1 MDLQSLQNGS
11 RDRGIG
17 RYVGSLARGL
27 LRNAG
32 SHDIH
37 FILSSLFPDQV
48 EPVITSFDGLA
59 ERGRFHIFQGVGP
72 TAALHAPDRWRHAAS
87 HIAYEYL
94 VASLNPDVLLIGS
107 LFEGG
112 ADNCVVTVPRAE
124 NRSYSAIAILYDLI
138 PLLNPDEHLGSNGA
152 RRWYFDKLEQARNA
166 DLLMAISGSARN
178 EGIVNLPSD
187 ADHVI
192 EIGAA
197 AADHFADLD
206 LDELR
211 NGMWAKTVLSYHAID
226 RPYLMHVSAHDPRKN
241 FEGLVEAYARLPLAL
256 RRAYQLVLVCR
267 LSRQGFARLRAVMAR
282 NSLDESDVVFTGHV
296 DDEELQVLYANCT
309 LFVFPSFHEGFGL
322 PVIEAMWCGAPS
334 VGSSLSSVPEVIG
347 RADALFDP
355 NEIDQMVALIAKALT
370 DSCFR
375 EDLIAH
381 GARHARSFSWDKVAQ
396 KAIAGMTRLRTVYD
410 GPQVRQ
416 HDIKSTIDRVAAIDY
431 WPGPSDRDL
440 MLLAHAL
447 DQNSQ
452 QTWPNN
458 SQCLSEVIVELPMSP
473 HSSIHNPV

>member
-1 MDLQSLQNGS
+1 MDLQGLQNGS

-17 RYVGSLARGL
+17 RYVGALARGL

-37 FILSSLFPDQV
+37 FILNGLFADQV
-48 EPVITSFDGLA
+48 EPVITSFDDFA
-59 ERGRFHIFQGVGP
+59 TRDKFHIFEGVGP
-72 TAALHAPDRWRHAAS
+72 TAALHDPDRWRHAAS
-87 HIAYEYL
+87 HIAYENF
-94 VASLNPDVLLIGS
+94 VANLNPDVLLIGS

-112 ADNCVVTVPRAE
+112 ADNSVVTVPPAE
-124 NRSYSAIAILYDLI
+124 CRSYRAVAILYDLI

-152 RRWYFDKLEQARNA
+152 RRWYFGKVEQARNA
-166 DLLMAISGSARN
+166 DLLMAISGSARS
-178 EGIVNLPSD
+178 EGITNLPSD

-197 AADHFADLD
+197 AADHFAELD

-211 NGMWAKTVLSYHAID
+211 TGVLARTVLNYHAID
-226 RPYLMHVSAHDPRKN
+226 KPYLMHVSAHDPRKN
-241 FEGLVEAYARLPLAL
+241 FEGLIDAFARLPLAL

-267 LSRQGFARLRAVMAR
+267 LSRQGLARLRMVIAR
-282 NSLDESDVVFTGHV
+282 NGLDESDVVLTGHV
-296 DDEELQVLYANCT
+296 PDDELQILYANCK

-322 PVIEAMWCGAPS
+322 PVIEAMWCGAPA
-334 VGSSLSSVPEVIG
+334 VGSCLSSVPEVIG
-347 RADALFDP
+347 LARALFDP
-355 NEIDQMVALIAKALT
+355 NEIDQMVAVITRALT

-375 EDLIAH
+375 ADLLAH

-396 KAIAGMTRLRTVYD
+396 KAMAGMTRLQSFS
-410 GPQVRQ
+410 GELHVRR

-431 WPGPSDRDL
+431 WPGPSDTDL

-452 QTWPNN
+452 QTWLDHPK
-458 SQCLSEVIVELPMSP
+458 SSSEVSAELSQ
-473 HSSIHNPV
+473 